1 MIGDL
6 GLLALR
12 LVLGL
17 VFLGHGAQKAFG
29 AFGGPGLAGASG
41 FMASL
46 GFKPARF
53 WAAAAAFGELL
64 AGALM
69 LVGLLVP
76 VGAALIV
83 ATMVVAIAKVH
94 GPKGFFSQNGGYE
107 YNLVLLVAALTL
119 AATGPGAYSLH
130 RLLSR

>member
-29 AFGGPGLAGASG
+29 AFGGPASAARAASWPAWASSRPASG
-41 FMASL
+41 PPWPLSASC
-46 GFKPARF
+46 
-53 WAAAAAFGELL
+53 L
-64 AGALM
+64 AGALV
-69 LVGLLVP
+69 LVGLLMP

-83 ATMVVAIAKVH
+83 ATMAVAIAKVH

-119 AATGPGAYSLH
+119 AATGPGAYSLDH
-130 RLLSR
+130 LLSR

>member
-12 LVLGL
+12 VVLGL

-46 GFKPARF
+46 GLPSPASAPPPLERGGCPAAPGTARDRAGSTDRRPPPPGRF
-53 WAAAAAFGELL
+53 GWFRGRGPRSAARAHPAPSACRRRAASR
-64 AGALM
+64 
-69 LVGLLVP
+69 P
-76 VGAALIV
+76 
-83 ATMVVAIAKVH
+83 
-94 GPKGFFSQNGGYE
+94 GG
-107 YNLVLLVAALTL
+107 
-119 AATGPGAYSLH
+119 TGW
-130 RLLSR
+130 R